1 MRRRLFLLTALLLVG
16 AMLLTACGG
25 STSGTD
31 APDTSDKP
39 GTSEPDE
46 KTQDEA
52 DADVDPVETEPVV
65 IKWAT
70 WENAVM
76 AREMAEKFS
85 EKNPDIIVEVQHAG
99 WFGNDVLTK
108 WAASGEMPDVFA
120 VENPFLG
127 IQNGWFYDL
136 KPFID
141 QEAEPKFYPNFIE
154 TGTYKGKVYM
164 LPSYI
169 YLHGILVN
177 KTLLKANNI
186 PIPDYGWTI
195 EDYKN
200 ILIATTEGDMIGT
213 NTITELPKHIPPQMN
228 DNLGWGCWDG
238 EKYVLGEE
246 WISAVNFQKELHD
259 AKVYIYHVEEGLQNP
274 WELEEG
280 PERDAAFE
288 AIKNAYKEKFGEED
302 AYSVWLKGNA
312 ATWMEFSWGLAFE
325 GNEKYSGFDWDYYPF
340 PVVERGDVSRPGIVC
355 DSVAMLANTEH
366 PEQAYRFIKYIS
378 FDPQAFDDRV
388 DVIENYDPEEAKKK
402 YSDLT
407 EDVFPDYFTFGHIP
421 AINDQDIRDRW
432 CDYNNVKPGLRY
444 MLDNMD
450 TGYIDGFKYVP
461 DFDTAYH
468 KTIEKAVIEQV
479 WTGQKTA
486 ADLAAELEMK
496 ANEITQ
502 EAISLMGD

>member
-274 WELEEG
+274 W
-280 PERDAAFE
+280 
-288 AIKNAYKEKFGEED
+288 
-302 AYSVWLKGNA
+302 
-312 ATWMEFSWGLAFE
+312 
-325 GNEKYSGFDWDYYPF
+325 
-340 PVVERGDVSRPGIVC
+340 
-355 DSVAMLANTEH
+355 
-366 PEQAYRFIKYIS
+366 
-378 FDPQAFDDRV
+378 
-388 DVIENYDPEEAKKK
+388 
-402 YSDLT
+402 
-407 EDVFPDYFTFGHIP
+407 
-421 AINDQDIRDRW
+421 
-432 CDYNNVKPGLRY
+432 
-444 MLDNMD
+444 
-450 TGYIDGFKYVP
+450 
-461 DFDTAYH
+461 
-468 KTIEKAVIEQV
+468 
-479 WTGQKTA
+479 
-486 ADLAAELEMK
+486 
-496 ANEITQ
+496 
-502 EAISLMGD
+502 